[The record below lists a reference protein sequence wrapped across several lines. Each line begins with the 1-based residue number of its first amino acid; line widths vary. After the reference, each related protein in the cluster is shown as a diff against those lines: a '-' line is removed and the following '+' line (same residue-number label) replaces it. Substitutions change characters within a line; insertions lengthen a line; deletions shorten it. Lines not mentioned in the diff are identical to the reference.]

1 MKKIVVDSGA
11 NLLEKSIKNVAC
23 VNVPLTLTIEDQV
36 WSDDEA
42 LNLPAFTAALQ
53 QTSQPAASSC
63 PNLAQWLAA
72 YGDADEIYV
81 LTITGKMSGSY
92 STAQQAAA
100 IYLESH
106 PAAKIQVFDSLS
118 AGPAMHLMA
127 EKLAELINSGLSF
140 DRVVMALNEFMSQVE
155 LIFALGSL
163 DNLAANGRISPVL
176 AKVAHLMNLRVIGT
190 ADQGS
195 FKMLTKAR
203 GPKKCCQTLISQME
217 QKGYQGGAVRIDHV
231 QNRAAAEQFQQLLLA
246 EYPNASV
253 VIGECRGLCS
263 FYAEQSGLMIG
274 FVKGNEQQ

>member
-195 FKMLTKAR
+195 FKMAR
-203 GPKKCCQTLISQME
+203 GPKKCCQALISQME

-246 EYPNASV
+246 EYPHASV

-263 FYAEQSGLMIG
+263 FYAEQGGLMIG

>member
-11 NLLEKSIKNVAC
+11 NLLEKSIKNVEC

-42 LNLPAFTAALQ
+42 LNMPAFTAALQ
-53 QTSQPAASSC
+53 QTSQPASSSC

-106 PAAKIQVFDSLS
+106 PAAKVQVFDSLS
-118 AGPAMHLMA
+118 AGPAMRLMA

-155 LIFALGSL
+155 LVFALGSL

-176 AKVAHLMNLRVIGT
+176 AKVAHMMNLRVIGT
-190 ADQGS
+190 TNQGN

-203 GPKKCCQTLISQME
+203 GPKKCFQALLSQME

-263 FYAEQSGLMIG
+263 FYAEQGGLMIG

>member
-23 VNVPLTLTIEDQV
+23 VNVPLTLTIEGQV

-42 LNLPAFTAALQ
+42 LDLPAFTAALQ
-53 QTSQPAASSC
+53 QTSQPSTSSC

-92 STAQQAAA
+92 NTAQQAAA
-100 IYLESH
+100 IYLEAH
-106 PAAKIQVFDSLS
+106 PSARVHVFDSLS

-127 EKLAELINSGLSF
+127 EKLAELINSGQSF
-140 DRVVMALNEFMSQVE
+140 ERVVMSLNEFRSQVE

-176 AKVAHLMNLRVIGT
+176 AKVAYLMNLRVIGT

-203 GPKKCCQTLISQME
+203 GPKKCFRALITQME

-231 QNRAAAEQFQQLLLA
+231 QNQEAAERFRQLLLA

-253 VIGECRGLCS
+253 VIGKCRGLCT
-263 FYAEQSGLMIG
+263 FYAEQGGLMIG
-274 FVKGNEQQ
+274 FVKGREQQ

>member
-11 NLLEKSIKNVAC
+11 NLLEKSIKNVEC

-92 STAQQAAA
+92 NTAQQAAA

-106 PAAKIQVFDSLS
+106 PAAKI
-118 AGPAMHLMA
+118 
-127 EKLAELINSGLSF
+127 
-140 DRVVMALNEFMSQVE
+140 
-155 LIFALGSL
+155 
-163 DNLAANGRISPVL
+163 
-176 AKVAHLMNLRVIGT
+176 
-190 ADQGS
+190 
-195 FKMLTKAR
+195 
-203 GPKKCCQTLISQME
+203 
-217 QKGYQGGAVRIDHV
+217 
-231 QNRAAAEQFQQLLLA
+231 
-246 EYPNASV
+246 
-253 VIGECRGLCS
+253 
-263 FYAEQSGLMIG
+263 
-274 FVKGNEQQ
+274 

>member
-176 AKVAHLMNLRVIGT
+176 AKVALLMNLRVIGT

-195 FKMLTKAR
+195 FKML
-203 GPKKCCQTLISQME
+203 S
-217 QKGYQGGAVRIDHV
+217 
-231 QNRAAAEQFQQLLLA
+231 
-246 EYPNASV
+246 
-253 VIGECRGLCS
+253 
-263 FYAEQSGLMIG
+263 
-274 FVKGNEQQ
+274 

>member
-127 EKLAELINSGLSF
+127 EKLAELISGLSF

-231 QNRAAAEQFQQLLLA
+231 QNRAAAEQFQKLLLA
-246 EYPNASV
+246 EYPHASV

-263 FYAEQSGLMIG
+263 FYAEQGGLMIG

>member
-11 NLLEKSIKNVAC
+11 NLLEKSIKNVEC

-42 LNLPAFTAALQ
+42 LNLSAFTAALQ
-53 QTSQPAASSC
+53 QTSQPATSSC

-92 STAQQAAA
+92 NAAQQAKA

-106 PAAKIQVFDSLS
+106 PTAKIQVFDSLS

-127 EKLAELINSGLSF
+127 EKMAELINSGLSF
-140 DRVVMALNEFMSQVE
+140 DRVVMAFNEFVSQVE

-203 GPKKCCQTLISQME
+203 GQKKCFQTLISQME

-246 EYPNASV
+246 DYPHASV

-263 FYAEQSGLMIG
+263 FYAEQGGLMIG

>member
-11 NLLEKSIKNVAC
+11 NLLEKSIKNVAF

-92 STAQQAAA
+92 STAQQ
-100 IYLESH
+100 
-106 PAAKIQVFDSLS
+106 IQVFDSLS

-231 QNRAAAEQFQQLLLA
+231 QNRAAAEQFQKLLLA
-246 EYPNASV
+246 EYPHASV

-263 FYAEQSGLMIG
+263 FYAEQGGLMIG
-274 FVKGNEQQ
+274 FVKGNE

>member
-11 NLLEKSIKNVAC
+11 NLLEKSIKNVEC
-23 VNVPLTLTIEDQV
+23 VNVPLTLTIENQA

-92 STAQQAAA
+92 NTAQQAAA

-203 GPKKCCQTLISQME
+203 GPKKCCQAMISQME

-246 EYPNASV
+246 EYPHANV

-263 FYAEQSGLMIG
+263 FYAEQGGLMIG